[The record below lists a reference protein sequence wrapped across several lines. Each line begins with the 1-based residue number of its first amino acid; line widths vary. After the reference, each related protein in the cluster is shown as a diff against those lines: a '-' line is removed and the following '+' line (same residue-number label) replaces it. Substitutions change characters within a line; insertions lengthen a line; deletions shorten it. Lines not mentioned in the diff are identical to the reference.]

1 MQTKG
6 ELTQYFMSQGYD
18 LMEARKKTEEK
29 IKFMKEVGQINTE
42 EIPKVTL

>member
-29 IKFMKEVGQINTE
+29 N
-42 EIPKVTL
+42 